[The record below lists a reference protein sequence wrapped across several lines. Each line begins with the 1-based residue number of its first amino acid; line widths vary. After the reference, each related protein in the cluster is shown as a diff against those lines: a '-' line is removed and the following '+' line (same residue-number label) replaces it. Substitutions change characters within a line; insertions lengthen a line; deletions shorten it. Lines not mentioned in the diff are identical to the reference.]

1 MHAARNIA
9 ATAAVGSLLLAVGLT
24 PASAADTTT
33 TFSLTS
39 GALSVTAPT
48 SAGLGSADL
57 ASTSL
62 AGSLGTV
69 SVDDQRGE
77 ALADWSVAVSGG
89 TFTTGGA
96 TTSETVPATALA
108 YDPGVVSGSLTT
120 LPVGTA
126 VSDLSVTKTVVTLT
140 DGVGSNTANWSP
152 TVTVTIPDGIV
163 AGSYS
168 GTITHSIS

>member
-1 MHAARNIA
+1 MHVARKIA
-9 ATAAVGSLLLAVGLT
+9 ATAAVGSLLLAVGIT
-24 PASAADTTT
+24 PASAQTTT

-48 SAGLGSADL
+48 SADLGTADL
-57 ASTSL
+57 ANSSL

-77 ALADWSVAVSGG
+77 SLASWTVAVSADA
-89 TFTTGGA
+89 FTTGAGTA
-96 TTSETVPATALA
+96 SETVPATALA

-126 VSDLSVTKTVVTLT
+126 VSDLSMAKTVVTLT
-140 DGVGSNTANWSP
+140 DGVGSNTASWAP